1 MGKAKPIA
9 KPIAK
14 PRAVKSEVPPL
25 PDPEQTT
32 IRVDVLIR
40 DRILKHAVRHR
51 ETLNAI
57 LSRVLDIAEG
67 KGNGHARD

>member
-1 MGKAKPIA
+1 MGKPKPTVKPKQAKA
-9 KPIAK
+9 EA
-14 PRAVKSEVPPL
+14 PPL

-32 IRVDVLIR
+32 IRVDALVR

-51 ETLNAI
+51 ETLNDI

-67 KGNGHARD
+67 KGNGHAGD